1 MNFQTYK
8 IFETVKVMLKVPN
21 TQKITSA
28 IKCGFLE
35 ASLLGQI
42 KMTENRLEFDKNKL
56 TMMNVNFG
64 T

>member
-1 MNFQTYK
+1 
-8 IFETVKVMLKVPN
+8 MLKVPN

-42 KMTENRLEFDKNKL
+42 KKTENRLEFDKNKL

>member
-1 MNFQTYK
+1 
-8 IFETVKVMLKVPN
+8 MLKVPN

-35 ASLLGQI
+35 ASLLDQI
-42 KMTENRLEFDKNKL
+42 KMNKNRLEFDQNKL
-56 TMMNVNFG
+56 TMMNLNVG